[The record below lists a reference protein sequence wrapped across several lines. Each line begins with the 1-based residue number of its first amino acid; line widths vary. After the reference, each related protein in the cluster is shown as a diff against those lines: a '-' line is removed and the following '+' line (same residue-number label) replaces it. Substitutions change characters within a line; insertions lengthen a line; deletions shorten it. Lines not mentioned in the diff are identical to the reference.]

1 MIFQRLNRTDPERVF
16 VIVQNNEGAQINK
29 DQSVQ
34 WELASASIDGVKVR
48 DLDTGNLY
56 AFAGVADANIATS
69 AYGLIQVYGYR
80 STSILFQTGASQD
93 TGLALI
99 PVVAVD
105 YLQSVATVLTSTDNF
120 TRTPIV
126 AVLGESIASAAASA
140 TVSRKIFIRAL

>member
-1 MIFQRLNRTDPERVF
+1 LIFQRLNRTDPERVF

-80 STSILFQTGASQD
+80 STSILFQTSISQD